1 MDDGAAVV
9 GKRQDAVG
17 DVGLEIVVG
26 ECDGLCD
33 GFRGDEAAAE

>member
-1 MDDGAAVV
+1 MDDGGAI

-17 DVGLEIVVG
+17 DVGLEVVVG
-26 ECDGLCD
+26 ECRRLCD